1 MKLTEPKLN
10 TLIDNLNVLICE
22 DSLLTRQ
29 EREDLVRAVA
39 AVAAIGAMKA
49 RVSMKKSNVPAASK
63 PKEEKQERVP
73 DPRFPH
79 AGEPWREEEGTM
91 LLDAL
96 ESVPNEA
103 VGVHLFWLAEKLGR
117 TPYSVACKIAALRDM
132 PEEWKDQY
140 RKVSDDIRKSGLSI
154 SDYVQHN
161 GLN

>member
-29 EREDLVRAVA
+29 EREDLVR
-39 AVAAIGAMKA
+39 AIGAMKA

-79 AGEPWREEEGTM
+79 VGEP
-91 LLDAL
+91 
-96 ESVPNEA
+96 
-103 VGVHLFWLAEKLGR
+103 
-117 TPYSVACKIAALRDM
+117 
-132 PEEWKDQY
+132 
-140 RKVSDDIRKSGLSI
+140 
-154 SDYVQHN
+154 
-161 GLN
+161 